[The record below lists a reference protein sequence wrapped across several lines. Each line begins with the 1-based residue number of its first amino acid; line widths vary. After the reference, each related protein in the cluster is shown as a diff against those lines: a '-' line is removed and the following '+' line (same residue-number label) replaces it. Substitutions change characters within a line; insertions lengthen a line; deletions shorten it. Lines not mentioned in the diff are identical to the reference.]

1 MTDFL
6 WTRPDGPEIGTFVLA
21 HGSGAAMDSPFLER
35 MAKALTEVGFAVARF
50 EFAYM
55 AKRRVAAK
63 KPLPPAAEKL
73 VAEYRY
79 AIRQL
84 LETEGHAYPILIG
97 GKSLGG
103 RVAVM
108 TGATELDPPDLGP
121 IAGIVCFG
129 YPFHPTG
136 APEKL
141 RLAPLN
147 DCKLPLL
154 IAQGDR
160 DDFGNRAEVEA
171 LELPADLKIVWL
183 EDGSH
188 DFGPR
193 GQSTA
198 TLSGNIALAA
208 TAAADFAKA
217 LGGTLST
224 ETKED

>member
-6 WTRPDGPEIGTFVLA
+6 WTRPDGPESATMLLA

-35 MAKALTEVGFAVARF
+35 MTKALTEQGIAVVRF

-55 AKRRVAAK
+55 AKRRVTGK

-73 VAEYRY
+73 VAEFRY

-84 LETEGHAYPILIG
+84 LETPDLTYPVLIG

-108 TGATELDPPDLGP
+108 TAGTELDPPDLGP
-121 IAGIVCFG
+121 IAGAVVFG

-136 APEKL
+136 DPEKL
-141 RLAPLN
+141 RLAPLEA
-147 DCKLPLL
+147 CRLPLL

-160 DDFGNRAEVEA
+160 DDFGNRTEVESFA
-171 LELPADLKIVWL
+171 LPSAIELVWL

-193 GQSTA
+193 GQSGA
-198 TLSGNIALAA
+198 TLSGNIAIAA
-208 TAAADFAKA
+208 AAAADFAKR
-217 LGGTLST
+217 LGDQS
-224 ETKED
+224 KEDI

>member
-6 WTRPDGPEIGTFVLA
+6 WTRPVGPEIGTMLLA

-35 MAKALTEVGFAVARF
+35 MTKALNDVGFTVARF

-55 AKRRVAAK
+55 AKRRVEPK

-84 LETEGHAYPILIG
+84 METDGLAYPVLIG

-108 TGATELDPPDLGP
+108 TGATELPIPDLGP
-121 IAGIVCFG
+121 ITGVVCFG

-136 APEKL
+136 DPEKL
-141 RLAPLN
+141 RLQPLK

-154 IAQGDR
+154 ICQGDR
-160 DDFGNRAEVEA
+160 DDFGNRTEVEA
-171 LELPADLKIVWL
+171 MELPEGLEIVWL

-193 GQSTA
+193 GQSGA
-198 TLSGNIALAA
+198 TLSGNIAQ
-208 TAAADFAKA
+208 AAAAAAEFVRRFASGENGA
-217 LGGTLST
+217 GFP
-224 ETKED
+224 